1 MYLSASYRHK
11 RFWLNS
17 FLLVC
22 HSTRSW
28 VWKEEKK
35 KKNGPKK
42 IYSLYPYNV
51 LLEKTNH
58 GWAGLPHQSPM
69 VRPQPI
75 WRAAAQSP
83 SLWPDMAVLLG
94 QCFSWRSSRPPA
106 QPHSHHDLGTKLTC
120 EQPWYNHHAPQGLLA
135 SPPPYEHDL
144 GVHWA
149 FVSRCSWHIKHKS
162 DTRRAKMAWIIY
174 FRVSTCSLEEGL
186 FFFSFLIIFI
196 FYRPGDLRNKPLQK
210 ECKFYMWRK
219 GGLHDITVDCLDL
232 LISVDSLY
240 LGLRWNLLVPAS
252 S

>member
-35 KKNGPKK
+35 KKDGPKK
-42 IYSLYPYNV
+42 IYGLYPYNV

-75 WRAAAQSP
+75 WRAVAQSP

-94 QCFSWRSSRPPA
+94 QCFAWRSSRPPA

-186 FFFSFLIIFI
+186 FFFLFL
-196 FYRPGDLRNKPLQK
+196 
-210 ECKFYMWRK
+210 
-219 GGLHDITVDCLDL
+219 
-232 LISVDSLY
+232 LY
-240 LGLRWNLLVPAS
+240 LFSTGLGI
-252 S
+252 